1 MKKVIRLTETQL
13 IRLIKESIENDNLK
27 SEENF
32 FKRRGVDLEK
42 LEEMIYFQESIQEV
56 ENFDD
61 GDEFAEFCID
71 TAVSF
76 YFGDEGYTDDD
87 DDDWGDSWDEDE
99 ETEKNENNLPPES
112 AYEVRE
118 ELEEYLYKKYFNELK
133 VNFDDYISG
142 KS

>member
-13 IRLIKESIENDNLK
+13 IRLIKESIENNNLK

-61 GDEFAEFCID
+61 GDEFAEFCIY
-71 TAVSF
+71 TAVGFYSLVSNTLGANNTAIGISSLRANTLGSNNIATGINCLFTLSNKLGSF
-76 YFGDEGYTDDD
+76 DI
-87 DDDWGDSWDEDE
+87 
-99 ETEKNENNLPPES
+99 S
-112 AYEVRE
+112 AIP
-118 ELEEYLYKKYFNELK
+118 LLFL
-133 VNFDDYISG
+133 
-142 KS
+142 

>member
-1 MKKVIRLTETQL
+1 MKRVIRLNETQL

-42 LEEMIYFQESIQEV
+42 LEEMIHFQESIQEV
-56 ENFDD
+56 ENFDS

-71 TAVSF
+71 TAVRF

-87 DDDWGDSWDEDE
+87 DDDWGDSWDEDDE
-99 ETEKNENNLPPES
+99 SEKNQDDLPPES

-118 ELEEYLYKKYFNELK
+118 ELEKYLDKKYFNDLK
-133 VNFDDYISG
+133 TNFDDFMSG
-142 KS
+142 ES

>member
-13 IRLIKESIENDNLK
+13 IRLINESIENDNFR
-27 SEENF
+27 SEINF

-42 LEEMIYFQESIQEV
+42 LEEMIYFQESVQEV
-56 ENFDD
+56 ENFED
-61 GDEFAEFCID
+61 GTEFAEFCID

-87 DDDWGDSWDEDE
+87 DDDWDDDWDEDE
-99 ETEKNENNLPPES
+99 SSEKNEENYPPES

-118 ELEEYLYKKYFNELK
+118 ELESYLYKMYLNELK
-133 VNFDDYISG
+133 VNFDDYMSG
-142 KS
+142 ES

>member
-87 DDDWGDSWDEDE
+87 DDDWGDSWDEDDE
-99 ETEKNENNLPPES
+99 PEKNQDDLPPES

>member
-13 IRLIKESIENDNLK
+13 IRLIKESIENNNLK

-61 GDEFAEFCID
+61 GDEFAEFCIY
-71 TAVSF
+71 TAVGF
-76 YFGDEGYTDDD
+76 YFGGEGYTDDD
-87 DDDWGDSWDEDE
+87 DDDWGDSWDEDD

-112 AYEVRE
+112 AYEVRD
-118 ELEEYLYKKYFNELK
+118 ELEEYLYEKYFNELK